1 MEFRLLI
8 TCKKCSLKIFSH
20 AVITKP
26 ISINIDLFIT
36 LSLLMVFLSLLVGL
50 YGCLVTMHCC
60 PQECDFAKIKVE
72 EPRQIFTV
80 GFETQVVLICDNCFI
95 VLWQLVSFSWQK
107 SLAQFPRPPNYTIV
121 GEEQKRQ
128 KSWQFC
134 GLP

>member
-1 MEFRLLI
+1 MLI
-8 TCKKCSLKIFSH
+8 KNIFSRCDH
-20 AVITKP
+20 QTN
-26 ISINIDLFIT
+26 INKYRSLYYFIT
-36 LSLLMVFLSLLVGL
+36 SHGFFSLFVGL
-50 YGCLVTMHCC
+50 YGCLLLTMHCC

-121 GEEQKRQ
+121 GEKQKRQ